1 MDIKPGLVVVSPPTA
16 IADEESKSKTN
27 LPGEE
32 VEEEDNKKQDD
43 GDQGKQRKKS
53 AYGKPWMALVLFK
66 IPETHNMVSSLFDP
80 RLPKSSLDLITLSTL
95 IAQTIPLMIFTRK
108 KLKIYY
114 MISFLFWRLT
124 YNVGLGWILKKQS
137 ENKFII
143 KIIKI

>member
-53 AYGKPWMALVLFK
+53 AYGKTMDGTVFK

-124 YNVGLGWILKKQS
+124 YNVGLGGS
-137 ENKFII
+137 
-143 KIIKI
+143 